1 MDLEYWDPTTLFE
14 MASGIGTPI
23 MIDLATLN
31 KSVGLYARVL
41 IDMDHSINPS
51 FEILMECAHG
61 DYLLVSLEFE
71 KFPCI
76 CLAATILD
84 ITSRIVELNK
94 GKTFHHKGVVDQGLA
109 VNISEKGCV
118 DPISFPT
125 MVVVPGQSDLNNSAS
140 VVDVGNMTLTTEVT
154 PIMDVSTS
162 ILDQVVNNATL
173 VMNVNFF
180 TSGMDNMTSCK
191 SIS

>member
-1 MDLEYWDPTTLFE
+1 MKDAGKNVVIEPTPPNLPDDRESSSFVKQTASDIPTIPGINCLESDY
-14 MASGIGTPI
+14 
-23 MIDLATLN
+23 
-31 KSVGLYARVL
+31 
-41 IDMDHSINPS
+41 SIY
-51 FEILMECAHG
+51 ILE
-61 DYLLVSLEFE
+61 S
-71 KFPCI
+71 
-76 CLAATILD
+76 
-84 ITSRIVELNK
+84 
-94 GKTFHHKGVVDQGLA
+94 
-109 VNISEKGCV
+109 V

-154 PIMDVSTS
+154 PIVDVSTS

-180 TSGMDNMTSCK
+180 TSGVDNMTSCK